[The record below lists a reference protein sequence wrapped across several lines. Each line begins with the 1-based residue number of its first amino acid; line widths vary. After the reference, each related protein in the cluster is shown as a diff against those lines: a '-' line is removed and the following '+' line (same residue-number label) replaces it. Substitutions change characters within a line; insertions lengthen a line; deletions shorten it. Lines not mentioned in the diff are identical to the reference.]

1 MCEAITWSMAL
12 GIASAGMGAMQSIAT
27 YQSQN
32 AAAAASEQAYQQQRT
47 AYEAQ
52 LSQNQLAANKA
63 YQQTQLKL
71 KGEYDQASQK
81 ADQLLSQRLQ
91 SQGTVLA
98 SGRTGQSVGGLL
110 SDAQRTEGKDLA
122 NLGLNLAYAQQDY
135 GFGMESIFDQQ
146 VSANAQ
152 ATSSINQA
160 ASNRLPGA
168 SAASLALGI
177 GGAALEGVATYDKFN
192 ANSALNK
199 PIVKPKTPVSP
210 KTPASPKPP
219 A

>member
-1 MCEAITWSMAL
+1 MCLPIVM
-12 GIASAGMGAMQSIAT
+12 GIATFAMGAVQSIAS
-27 YQSQN
+27 YQSQD
-32 AAAAASEQAYQQQRT
+32 AAAAASEQAYQQQRQ

-146 VSANAQ
+146 VGVNAA
-152 ATSSINQA
+152 ATSNINQA
-160 ASNRLPGA
+160 AANRLAAP
-168 SAASLALGI
+168 SAGSLALGL
-177 GGAALEGVATYDKFN
+177 GSAAVSGLGAYSSLKAPKVFNTPTPDASKFDVSKIEIPKWY
-192 ANSALNK
+192 A
-199 PIVKPKTPVSP
+199 PIK
-210 KTPASPKPP
+210 
-219 A
+219 

>member
-1 MCEAITWSMAL
+1 M
-12 GIASAGMGAMQSIAT
+12 GIATFAMGAMQSIAG
-27 YQSQN
+27 YQSQS

-71 KGEYDQASQK
+71 KGEYDQASQTAEK
-81 ADQLLSQRLQ
+81 LLTQRLQ
-91 SQGTVLA
+91 AQGAVMA
-98 SGRTGQSVGGLL
+98 SGRMGQSIGGLL

-146 VSANAQ
+146 VGANAQ
-152 ATSSINQA
+152 ATSQINQA
-160 ASNRLPGA
+160 AANRLAAP
-168 SAASLALGI
+168 SAGSLVLGI
-177 GGAALEGVATYDKFN
+177 GEAAMAGYGSYSSMKAPKGFTGQAKPTPIPGATLPGGRAGTVIN
-192 ANSALNK
+192 WS
-199 PIVKPKTPVSP
+199 
-210 KTPASPKPP
+210 
-219 A
+219 

>member
-1 MCEAITWSMAL
+1 MCDAIVL
-12 GIASAGMGAMQSIAT
+12 GVASFAMGTMQSIAS

-71 KGEYDQASQK
+71 KGEYDQASQTAEK
-81 ADQLLSQRLQ
+81 LLTQRLQ
-91 SQGTVLA
+91 AQGAVMA
-98 SGRTGQSVGGLL
+98 SGRMGQSIGGLL
-110 SDAQRTEGKDLA
+110 GDAQRTEGKDLA

-146 VSANAQ
+146 VGANAQ
-152 ATSSINQA
+152 ATSNINQA
-160 ASNRLPGA
+160 AANRLPGA

-177 GGAALEGVATYDKFN
+177 GGAALEGVATYDKFS
-192 ANSALNK
+192 ANPAFNRLK
-199 PIVKPKTPVSP
+199 P
-210 KTPASPKPP
+210 TPAPTPPKPP
-219 A
+219 AEGK

>member
-1 MCEAITWSMAL
+1 MCEPITWSMAL
-12 GIASAGMGAMQSIAT
+12 GIASFGMGAMQSIAS

-52 LSQNQLAANKA
+52 LTQNQLAANKA

-71 KGEYDQASQK
+71 KGEYDQAAQTAEK
-81 ADQLLSQRLQ
+81 LLSQRLQ
-91 SQGTVLA
+91 SQGMVLA
-98 SGRTGQSVGGLL
+98 SGRTGQSVGSLL

-135 GFGMESIFDQQ
+135 GFGMENIFDQQ
-146 VSANAQ
+146 VGANAQ

-160 ASNRLPGA
+160 AANRLPGA

-177 GGAALEGVATYDKFN
+177 GGAALEGVATYDKFS
-192 ANSALNK
+192 ANSKLNK
-199 PIVKPKTPVSP
+199 PIVTPT
-210 KTPASPKPP
+210 TPAKGK
-219 A
+219 

>member
-1 MCEAITWSMAL
+1 MCEPISM
-12 GIASAGMGAMQSIAT
+12 GIATFAMGAMQSIAS
-27 YQSQN
+27 YQSQG
-32 AAAAASEQAYQQQRT
+32 AAAAASEQSYQQQRQ

-146 VSANAQ
+146 VGANAQ

-160 ASNRLPGA
+160 ASNRLAAP
-168 SAASLALGI
+168 SAGSLALGL
-177 GGAALEGVATYDKFN
+177 GSAAVSGFGAYSSLKAPKGFNTPTPDASKFDVSKIEIPKWY
-192 ANSALNK
+192 A
-199 PIVKPKTPVSP
+199 PIK
-210 KTPASPKPP
+210 
-219 A
+219 

>member
-1 MCEAITWSMAL
+1 MCEPISM
-12 GIASAGMGAMQSIAT
+12 GIATFAMGAMQSIAS
-27 YQSQN
+27 YQSQS

-52 LSQNQLAANKA
+52 LTQNQLAANKG

-81 ADQLLSQRLQ
+81 ADQLLKQRLE
-91 SQGTVLA
+91 SQGTVLS
-98 SGRTGQSVGGLL
+98 SGKTGQSVGGLL

-146 VSANAQ
+146 VGANAA
-152 ATSSINQA
+152 ATSNINQA
-160 ASNRLPGA
+160 ASNRLAAP
-168 SAASLALGI
+168 SAGSLALGL
-177 GGAALEGVATYDKFN
+177 GGAALSGFGTYSSMKAPKGFTEGLGKVKDNVAQY
-192 ANSALNK
+192 
-199 PIVKPKTPVSP
+199 SP
-210 KTPASPKPP
+210 LPE
-219 A
+219 

>member
-1 MCEAITWSMAL
+1 MCEPITWSMAL
-12 GIASAGMGAMQSIAT
+12 GIASFGMGAMQSIAS

-52 LSQNQLAANKA
+52 LTQNQLAANKA

-71 KGEYDQASQK
+71 KGEYDQAAQTAEK
-81 ADQLLSQRLQ
+81 LLSQRLQ
-91 SQGTVLA
+91 SQGMVLA

-110 SDAQRTEGKDLA
+110 ADAQRTEGKDLA

-135 GFGMESIFDQQ
+135 GFGMENIFDQQ
-146 VSANAQ
+146 VGANAQ

-160 ASNRLPGA
+160 AANRLPGA

-177 GGAALEGVATYDKFN
+177 GGAALEGVASYDKFS

-199 PIVKPKTPVSP
+199 PIVKK
-210 KTPASPKPP
+210 KG
-219 A
+219 

>member
-1 MCEAITWSMAL
+1 MCDAISM
-12 GIASAGMGAMQSIAT
+12 GIATFAMGAMQSIAS
-27 YQSQN
+27 YQSQS
-32 AAAAASEQAYQQQRT
+32 AAAAASEQAYQQQRLS
-47 AYEAQ
+47 YEAD
-52 LSQNQLAANKA
+52 LANNQLAANKG
-63 YQQTQLKL
+63 YQQTQLKF
-71 KGEYDQASQK
+71 KGEFDKATQN
-81 ADQLLSQRLQ
+81 ADQLLKQRLE
-91 SQGTVLA
+91 SQGTVLS
-98 SGRTGQSVGGLL
+98 SGKTGQSVGGLL

-146 VSANAQ
+146 VGANAQ
-152 ATSSINQA
+152 ATSNINQA

>member
-1 MCEAITWSMAL
+1 MCEAITM
-12 GIASAGMGAMQSIAT
+12 GIATFAMGAMQSIAS
-27 YQSQN
+27 YQSQS

-52 LSQNQLAANKA
+52 LSQNQLAANKG

-71 KGEYDQASQK
+71 KGEYDQASQNAEK
-81 ADQLLSQRLQ
+81 LLKQRLE
-91 SQGTVLA
+91 SQGLVLA
-98 SGRTGQSVGGLL
+98 SGKTGQSVGGLL

-146 VSANAQ
+146 VGANAA

-160 ASNRLPGA
+160 ASNRLAAP
-168 SAASLALGI
+168 SAGSLLLGI
-177 GGAALEGVATYDKFN
+177 GEAGLSGYGSYSSMRAPKAFKNDLGKVKDNVAQY
-192 ANSALNK
+192 SQPL
-199 PIVKPKTPVSP
+199 S
-210 KTPASPKPP
+210 
-219 A
+219 

>member
-32 AAAAASEQAYQQQRT
+32 AAAAASEQAYQQQRQ

-52 LSQNQLAANKA
+52 LNQNQLAANKA

-146 VSANAQ
+146 VGANAQ
-152 ATSSINQA
+152 ATSNINQA

-177 GGAALEGVATYDKFN
+177 GGAALEGVSTYSKFK
-192 ANSALNK
+192 ADPAFNK
-199 PIVKPKTPVSP
+199 PIVKPT
-210 KTPASPKPP
+210 TKPP
-219 A
+219 AEGK

>member
-1 MCEAITWSMAL
+1 MCDAIVL
-12 GIASAGMGAMQSIAT
+12 GVASFAMGAMQSIAS
-27 YQSQN
+27 YQTQS
-32 AAAAASEQAYQQQRT
+32 AAAAASEQSYQQQRQ

-146 VSANAQ
+146 VGANAQ

-177 GGAALEGVATYDKFN
+177 GGAALEGVSTYSKFK
-192 ANSALNK
+192 ADPAFNK
-199 PIVKPKTPVSP
+199 PIVKPT
-210 KTPASPKPP
+210 TKPP
-219 A
+219 AKGN